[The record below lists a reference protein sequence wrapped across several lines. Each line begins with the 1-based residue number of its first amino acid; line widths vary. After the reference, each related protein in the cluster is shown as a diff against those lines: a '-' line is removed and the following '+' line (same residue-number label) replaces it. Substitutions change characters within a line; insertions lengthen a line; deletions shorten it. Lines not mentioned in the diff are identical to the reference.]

1 MSVDIKRGR
10 SLNQGY
16 QKYFGIS
23 ISPTAKT
30 KHSGSDQNH
39 SKIYKKYEI
48 KAYNFF
54 RFRAYF
60 KYLHCKF
67 NFIGRYK
74 MAILIHVFSVR
85 YQQPCLKTINIASLN
100 ERCTH

>member
-30 KHSGSDQNH
+30 KHSGSDQITVK
-39 SKIYKKYEI
+39 STKVRDK
-48 KAYNFF
+48 
-54 RFRAYF
+54 
-60 KYLHCKF
+60 
-67 NFIGRYK
+67 
-74 MAILIHVFSVR
+74 SV
-85 YQQPCLKTINIASLN
+85 QFLQI
-100 ERCTH
+100 